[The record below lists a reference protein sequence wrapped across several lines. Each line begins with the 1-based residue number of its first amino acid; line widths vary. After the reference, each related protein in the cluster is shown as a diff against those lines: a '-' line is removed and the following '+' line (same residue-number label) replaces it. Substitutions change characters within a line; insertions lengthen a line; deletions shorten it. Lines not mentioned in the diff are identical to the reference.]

1 MLCVNICKYYKNKSI
16 ILLGGIACLLRKCKH
31 CGNVFTDCILGEND
45 MKCVNGMATKT
56 DAVLIVFRVLKM

>member
-1 MLCVNICKYYKNKSI
+1 MLTFVILQKQSI

-45 MKCVNGMATKT
+45 MKCVNGMATK
-56 DAVLIVFRVLKM
+56 DRCCANCV